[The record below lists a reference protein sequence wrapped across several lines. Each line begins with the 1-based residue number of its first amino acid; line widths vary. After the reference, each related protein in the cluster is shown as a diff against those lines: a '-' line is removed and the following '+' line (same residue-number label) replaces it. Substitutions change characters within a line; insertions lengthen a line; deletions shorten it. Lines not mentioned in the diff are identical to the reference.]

1 MGQDKMSE
9 QDSLRLIEQMIHKA
23 KNSYH
28 DKGIGPM
35 LWGSVIT
42 FCSLVTFCRIQFN
55 FKLPFDIWLLTL
67 AAIIP
72 QIIISSKEKRQRKVK
87 SYNDDAMD
95 YIWMCFGI
103 AIFLLV
109 HINTNLVEVLNTV
122 FKDYRA
128 LGGKAPDFNYYDYSS
143 AMMLL
148 LYGMPT
154 IITGGIMKFKPM
166 LYGGILCWVCCVVTV
181 YTSIKVDLLLTAP
194 SATCAWLIPG
204 IILWRRYKK
213 GQTCNNV

>member
-1 MGQDKMSE
+1 MEKTFSE
-9 QDSLRLIEQMIHKA
+9 ADSLKIITEMIGKA

-28 DKGIGPM
+28 DKGIGPI
-35 LWGSVIT
+35 LWGSIIT
-42 FCSLVTFCRIQFN
+42 ICSLVSFLRIQYN

-72 QIIISSKEKRQRKVK
+72 QIIFSVKEKRTRKVK

-103 AIFLLV
+103 AIFLLI
-109 HINTNLVEVLNTV
+109 HINTNLINVLNKV
-122 FKDYRA
+122 FYDYRA
-128 LGGKAPDFNYYDYSS
+128 LGGKLPDFNFYSYS
-143 AMMLL
+143 TSMFLL

-166 LYGGILCWVCCVVTV
+166 LYGGILCWVCCIITV
-181 YTSIKVDLLLTAP
+181 YTNIKVDLLLTAL
-194 SATCAWLIPG
+194 SAMAAWLIPG
-204 IILWRRYKK
+204 IILWMRYKK
-213 GQTCNNV
+213 AETLANV

>member
-128 LGGKAPDFNYYDYSS
+128 LGGKAPAFNYYDYSS

-181 YTSIKVDLLLTAP
+181 YTSIKVDLLLTAL